1 MTARDPDRP
10 VNINSMVL
18 GSGISVMKTPTV
30 PFADDEKVT
39 TQFELAVVNNVLPI
53 ENVDVDRS
61 PKSPNSVPLGLF
73 HEKTT
78 PLAFGPSVSP
88 PPPLKFTPLMLKPFK
103 FNVTSV
109 KLVIVADPA
118 KPVEDG
124 ALDRLRVAISMPVA
138 CAKRGMQQS
147 THIKAH
153 LRIVKPPRLKDQ
165 RCVRT
170 IPNHRRNRT
179 ARVYEFRLKASIAR
193 KLQRGKFFSLNRAGW
208 AETRR

>member
-1 MTARDPDRP
+1 MIARDPDRP

-39 TQFELAVVNNVLPI
+39 TQFELVVVNNVLPI
-53 ENVDVDRS
+53 EKVVADRS
-61 PKSPNSVPLGLF
+61 PKSPNSVPFGLS

-88 PPPLKFTPLMLKPFK
+88 PPPPKLTPLMMKPFK

-147 THIKAH
+147 TNTKAH
-153 LRIVKPPRLKDQ
+153 LRIVKPPRLKLLSDSMT
-165 RCVRT
+165 RPKVR
-170 IPNHRRNRT
+170 PNNSQSSVKPNR
-179 ARVYEFRLKASIAR
+179 E
-193 KLQRGKFFSLNRAGW
+193 SL
-208 AETRR
+208 